1 MDYCIRYVNLPC
13 RVKGVTVMDKDG
25 FFNVYINARL
35 DTWHQRLAVQHE
47 LTHISRGDFFRE
59 EDLRKIESM

>member
-1 MDYCIRYVNLPC
+1 
-13 RVKGVTVMDKDG
+13 MDKDG